1 MICDFRITN
10 FIFCL
15 LLFGLLTSHAQTS
28 LPMPSTIPASTATR
42 PSAAAAPAPAVPT
55 TATAGKANAPGLL
68 NGYVPDDSYKLRVG
82 DAVSFQIEED
92 QIWDPQNAPKI
103 LAVQDSGEIELPYVG
118 RMMAVGKTCKELAVE
133 IKAAL
138 EKDYYNTATV
148 VMSMS
153 VASPI
158 LGRVYIWGQVH
169 NQGPLDIQL
178 NENLTVGQA
187 IMRAGGFADF
197 ANQSKV
203 QVIRGTGGTPQ
214 GAGKQGAPVIL
225 DMDQILNKG
234 KTEKDIVLQPG
245 DLIIVPTKW
254 FNI

>member
-1 MICDFRITN
+1 M
-10 FIFCL
+10 
-15 LLFGLLTSHAQTS
+15 S
-28 LPMPSTIPASTATR
+28 STIPATTATR
-42 PSAAAAPAPAVPT
+42 PSAAPAPAPAVPT
-55 TATAGKANAPGLL
+55 TATAGKAGLL

-82 DAVSFQIEED
+82 DTVSFQIEED

-148 VMSMS
+148 VISMS

-245 DLIIVPTKW
+245 DLIIVPAKW